1 MALFAIWLGDAG
13 KGATLPIDAHIVPE
27 RTISHRF
34 ETGQGAWNLSAFAC
48 ASHFYTADAQLW
60 IDPDGGGAC
69 VIHGLIWRTG
79 NAALLDARGVAKLLD
94 MPGVRLPEDVAGE
107 YAVAR
112 FHADVTRTLSGRRDY
127 SATQSGQ
134 GRCGQ
139 SRSAGPFLS
148 QCAYT

>member
-48 ASHFYTADAQLW
+48 ASHFYTADAQVW

-79 NAALLDARGVAKLLD
+79 DAALLDAC
-94 MPGVRLPEDVAGE
+94 
-107 YAVAR
+107 AR
-112 FHADVTRTLSGRRDY
+112 PSSMA
-127 SATQSGQ
+127 
-134 GRCGQ
+134 
-139 SRSAGPFLS
+139 
-148 QCAYT
+148 